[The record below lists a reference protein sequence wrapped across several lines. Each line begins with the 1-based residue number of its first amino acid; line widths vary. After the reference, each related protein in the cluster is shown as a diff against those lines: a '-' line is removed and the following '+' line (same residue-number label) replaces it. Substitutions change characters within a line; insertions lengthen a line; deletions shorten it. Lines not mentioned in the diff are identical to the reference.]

1 MEPNTHS
8 SVGPGAGGRSDWL
21 VSLTAAVDAL
31 DAEDL
36 TGLPDATLAEQLLEL
51 RRLVDRLEGQWLQR
65 LAAVDARGAAGAEQG
80 IQVGST
86 AAWLRRRL
94 HVGAGAAASLV
105 RTARALFRGPLT
117 ATAAALTAGEITTA
131 HAAVVAHGTRDL
143 PAQVVAEAEPVLVEA
158 AGRLDPPRLRPV
170 LDHLQQVTDPDGADR
185 ESERRQQRRGLWLA
199 PTWEGMVALHGLL
212 DPEGGHTLLAALEP
226 LARPA
231 DGQDG
236 RSGDQRRA
244 DALVELARRNLESGR
259 LPQTGGVRPQLAVV
273 VDLHSLL
280 DPHGAMAGEVV
291 AGEVAGR
298 GRWPRRSVGGWP
310 ATARSPECWSAASP
324 PTDTPATAPPAA
336 RDRRPGTDPGSRRW
350 GSGCGRR
357 WLGCRRSWAAPPA
370 NPWRLAAP
378 PGSSPP
384 PSAPRWPSVT
394 GLCVPRLLPTPDLV
408 RGPSSDQLA
417 RRRPDRPDQPGPP
430 LSGPSSGGA
439 RGRLAAG
446 PRPRWRL
453 ERPTAPSTTPGRGL
467 RPPRQGRVAPL
478 LTVPGEWTGPN
489 NPDHRGR
496 RARGPER
503 PRPPCQAT
511 AWGPSTPTTVPGNYI
526 GPK

>member
-51 RRLVDRLEGQWLQR
+51 RRLVDRLEGQWRQR

-291 AGEVAGR
+291 AGE
-298 GRWPRRSVGGWP
+298 GGWAGPLAPEVCRRLACDGAVTRVLVGRQPTHGHPGHGP
-310 ATARSPECWSAASP
+310 AGGAGPPPRYRSGEQAVGERLRAAMAWLPPVLGGAASQP
-324 PTDTPATAPPAA
+324 LEVGRTTRVVTPAQRTALAV
-336 RDRRPGTDPGSRRW
+336 RDGVVCS
-350 GSGCGRR
+350 
-357 WLGCRRSWAAPPA
+357 
-370 NPWRLAAP
+370 
-378 PGSSPP
+378 
-384 PSAPRWPSVT
+384 
-394 GLCVPRLLPTPDLV
+394 
-408 RGPSSDQLA
+408 
-417 RRRPDRPDQPGPP
+417 
-430 LSGPSSGGA
+430 
-439 RGRLAAG
+439 
-446 PRPRWRL
+446 
-453 ERPTAPSTTPGRGL
+453 PTAPDP
-467 RPPRQGRVAPL
+467 
-478 LTVPGEWTGPN
+478 
-489 NPDHRGR
+489 
-496 RARGPER
+496 
-503 PRPPCQAT
+503 
-511 AWGPSTPTTVPGNYI
+511 
-526 GPK
+526 

>member
-158 AGRLDPPRLRPV
+158 AGRLDPPRLRRV

-185 ESERRQQRRGLWLA
+185 ESERHQQRRGLWLA

-212 DPEGGHTLLAALEP
+212 DPEGATPCWPPWSPSPVPPTAK
-226 LARPA
+226 
-231 DGQDG
+231 
-236 RSGDQRRA
+236 
-244 DALVELARRNLESGR
+244 
-259 LPQTGGVRPQLAVV
+259 
-273 VDLHSLL
+273 
-280 DPHGAMAGEVV
+280 MAG
-291 AGEVAGR
+291 AGISGAPMPWSSWPAATSRAAGSPRPVGCGPTWRWSWTCTASSTLTGRWLVRWWPARVAGR

-489 NPDHRGR
+489 NPTHRGR
-496 RARGPER
+496 
-503 PRPPCQAT
+503 
-511 AWGPSTPTTVPGNYI
+511 
-526 GPK
+526 